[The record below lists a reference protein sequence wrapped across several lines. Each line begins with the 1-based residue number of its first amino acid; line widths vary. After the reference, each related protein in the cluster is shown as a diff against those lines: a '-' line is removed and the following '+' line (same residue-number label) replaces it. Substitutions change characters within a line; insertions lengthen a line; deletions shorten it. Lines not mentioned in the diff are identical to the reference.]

1 MEPALLVLQ
10 RRALGLYV
18 LQGLR
23 LDSLHVLLGAVLLLI
38 VQVALEKELHS
49 LRGQAQ
55 MNDPLKDVPVRES
68 REAVFLGSLPC
79 DPWLALPNLLS
90 GAGSL

>member
-1 MEPALLVLQ
+1 MPLVLQ
-10 RRALGLYV
+10 RGALGFHV

-38 VQVALEKELHS
+38 VQVALEKELHP

-55 MNDPLKDVPVRES
+55 MNDPLKDVPMRKN
-68 REAVFLGSLPC
+68 REAVSLGSLPC
-79 DPWLALPNLLS
+79 DPCLVPPDLLS
-90 GAGSL
+90 GMGSNI